1 MVAPFLTSLSFDRK
15 NYHNH
20 LSHFHHQHVSNSGYH
35 VRSEDELSAV
45 SVGSLGMGGGSSH
58 GGGHG
63 GGGGGHTSSPRQR
76 RRRSSRTSVGS
87 AAAAVQGKLLIQ
99 YSSYIAYSHPSP
111 AAVRLF
117 THSKAATTLGP
128 SIGSRR
134 IQKSNF

>member
-1 MVAPFLTSLSFDRK
+1 MVAPLLNSLPFDRK

-87 AAAAVQGKLLIQ
+87 AAAAVQGKLLIFILHCID
-99 YSSYIAYSHPSP
+99 Y
-111 AAVRLF
+111 
-117 THSKAATTLGP
+117 LG
-128 SIGSRR
+128 SLLEHFFSEFDAMLSLIDMILCLRNSM
-134 IQKSNF
+134 F